1 MKRAMLKMSSKVES
15 KTLRIA
21 SPRSMVVR
29 LVEREVYTRPDAAT
43 ARGPVGRGCLF
54 RSSGGGLEACGAYR
68 EGER

>member
-1 MKRAMLKMSSKVES
+1 MKRAILKMRSKVES

-43 ARGPVGRGCLF
+43 ARGPVERGCLF
-54 RSSGGGLEACGAYR
+54 RTSGGRLQAYEAYR